1 MSTQKD
7 YYSLLGVS
15 KAASADEMKKA
26 YRKLAM
32 QHHPDRNPGDKKAE
46 EKFKEISHAYD
57 VLSDEQKRAAYDRY
71 GHDAFTQGGMGS
83 AGGGPGMGGGGAGFD
98 FSSGFADIFEDLFG
112 MGGGPGGGGRRQQG
126 GGNAAAHGADLRY
139 NLAITLE
146 EAFKGKQE
154 TIKVTTSVACESCSG
169 SGGEKG
175 TKPVICT
182 TCNGHGRIRAQQ
194 GFFTVERA
202 CHACQGMGKIIKDPC
217 RTCAGSGRTRK
228 EKTLAVNVPAG
239 VEEGT
244 RIRLTGEGEA
254 GMRGGPAGD
263 LYIFISVKP
272 HEIFKRDA
280 ADIHCSVP
288 IRMTAAALGGAIEVS
303 TIDGSRVKVTIPEGT
318 QNGHQ
323 FRLRG
328 KGMSVLRSG
337 HRGDMYLHTVV
348 ETPVKLHK
356 KQKDLLKEF
365 DKTSDG
371 TSPESDSFFAKM
383 KDFWEDLKE

>member
-1 MSTQKD
+1 MANQKD
-7 YYSLLGVS
+7 YYEILGVPKS
-15 KAASADEMKKA
+15 ASADDMKKA

-57 VLSDEQKRAAYDRY
+57 VLSDDQKRAAYDRF
-71 GHDAFTQGGMGS
+71 GHDAFNQGGMGG
-83 AGGGPGMGGGGAGFD
+83 AGGAGMGGAGFD

-112 MGGGPGGGGRRQQG
+112 MGGGGGGRRAQG
-126 GGNAAAHGADLRY
+126 GGNTVAQGADLRY

-154 TIKVTTSVACESCSG
+154 TIKITTSIACDSCQG
-169 SGGEKG
+169 SGGAKG
-175 TKPVICT
+175 TKPVTCT
-182 TCNGHGRIRAQQ
+182 TCNGHGRVRATQ
-194 GFFTVERA
+194 GFFTVERT
-202 CHACQGMGKIIKDPC
+202 CHTCQGTGKVIKDPC
-217 RTCAGSGRTRK
+217 RNCAGSGRVRK

-244 RIRLTGEGEA
+244 RIRLSGEGEV

-272 HEIFKRDA
+272 HDLFKRDG
-280 ADIHCSVP
+280 ADIHCSIP
-288 IRMTAAALGGAIEVS
+288 IKMTVAALGGAIEVP
-303 TIDGSRVKVTIPEGT
+303 TIDGGRVKVTIPEGT

-323 FRLRG
+323 FRLRS

-337 HRGDMYLHTVV
+337 HRGDMYIHTMV

-356 KQKDLLKEF
+356 KQRELLKEF
-365 DKTSDG
+365 DKSSEG
-371 TSPESDSFFAKM
+371 TSPEADGFFAKM

>member
-1 MSTQKD
+1 MTGKKD
-7 YYSLLGVS
+7 YYELLGVS
-15 KAASADEMKKA
+15 KSASADDMKKA

-32 QHHPDRNPGDKKAE
+32 QYHPDRNPGDKKAE

-71 GHDAFTQGGMGS
+71 GHDAFTQGGMGG
-83 AGGGPGMGGGGAGFD
+83 AGGGPGGMGGFD
-98 FSSGFADIFEDLFG
+98 FSSSFADIFEDLFG
-112 MGGGPGGGGRRQQG
+112 MSGGGRRQG
-126 GGNAAAHGADLRY
+126 GGNAAAQGSDLRY
-139 NLAITLE
+139 NMNITLE

-154 TIKVTTSVACESCSG
+154 TIKITTSVACDSCSG

-175 TKPVICT
+175 TKPITCSA
-182 TCNGHGRIRAQQ
+182 CNGHGRVRATQ
-194 GFFTVERA
+194 GFFTVERT
-202 CHACQGMGKIIKDPC
+202 CTTCQGLGKVIKDPC
-217 RTCAGSGRTRK
+217 KTCAGTGRTRK

-244 RIRLTGEGEA
+244 RIRLTGEGEV
-254 GMRGGPAGD
+254 GMRGGPPGD
-263 LYIFISVKP
+263 LYIFLSIKQ
-272 HEIFKRDA
+272 HEIFKRDG
-280 ADIHCSVP
+280 ADIHCSIP
-288 IRMTAAALGGAIEVS
+288 IKMTTAALGGAIEVP
-303 TIDGSRVKVTIPEGT
+303 TVDGGRVKVTIPEGT

-328 KGMSVLRSG
+328 KGMTILRQST
-337 HRGDMYLHTVV
+337 RGDMYIHTIV

-356 KQKDLLKEF
+356 KQKELLKEF
-365 DKTSDG
+365 EKSSEG